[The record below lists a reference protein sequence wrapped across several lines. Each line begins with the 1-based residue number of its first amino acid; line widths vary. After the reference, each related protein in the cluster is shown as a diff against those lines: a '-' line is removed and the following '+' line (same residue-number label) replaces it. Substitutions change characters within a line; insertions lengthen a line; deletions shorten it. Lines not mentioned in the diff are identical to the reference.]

1 MMIKTENLTAG
12 YEGGFHIRDINI
24 QIGSGD
30 FAGIIGPNGSGKTTL
45 LKVFTKV
52 IKPESGRILFDSED
66 INNLGFR
73 EAAQRFAVVPQ
84 SVEAGFV
91 SVEDYVLMGRIPF
104 YGRLQFF
111 ETEKDRRIAGGYME
125 LTGVSSLR
133 DKFMSEIS
141 GGERQLAAIARAL
154 TQEPRI
160 LFLDEPTS
168 HLDIKHQVEILDL
181 LAEMNS
187 SRGIT
192 VVCVLHDLNLAG
204 EYCSGLALMDG
215 GKIFETGEPKEVL
228 TYKTIEKVYD
238 TVVVVTE
245 NPVSGK
251 PYVAAVSGE
260 AKKKARKQTNI

>member
-1 MMIKTENLTAG
+1 MLKAENLTAG
-12 YEGGFHIRDINI
+12 YEGGFHIRDITI

-45 LKVFTKV
+45 LKAFTKV
-52 IKPESGRILFDSED
+52 IKPRRGRILFDSQD
-66 INNLGFR
+66 LNNIGFR

-84 SVEAGFV
+84 TVEAGFV
-91 SVEDYVLMGRIPF
+91 SVEDYVLMGRIPY
-104 YGRLQFF
+104 YGRFQFF
-111 ETEKDRRIAGGYME
+111 ETKKDRTIASEYME
-125 LTGVSSLR
+125 LTGVGSLR

-141 GGERQLAAIARAL
+141 GGEKQLAAIARAL
-154 TQEPRI
+154 TQEPRVI
-160 LFLDEPTS
+160 FLDEPTS

-181 LAEMNS
+181 LGEMNS

-204 EYCSGLALMDG
+204 EYCSGLALMAG
-215 GKIFETGEPKEVL
+215 GKIFKTGEPKEVL

-251 PYVAAVSGE
+251 PYVVAVSGKSKE
-260 AKKKARKQTNI
+260 KVKKQTTI